1 MTMIKMTK
9 SVIIWTAHKCCGI
22 DVKINS
28 FWDHR
33 TWIMDKCNAVFLCL
47 RDIDYCLN
55 RVTTNYNRIFD
66 PMKRQETN
74 KSHNA
79 TFDSNMELYWTMLT
93 ERLNESP
100 NSNASNRQTATAKWT
115 QSISYY
121 TKKNVRKENGKE
133 IVCTISFHFHVVN
146 VRSGAILSTAIYKCA
161 ITESF
166 NSRSSPHVLAVGWL
180 VASDEFG
187 IDSWSSLMSFN
198 RK

>member
-33 TWIMDKCNAVFLCL
+33 TWIMDKCNTVFLCL

-121 TKKNVRKENGKE
+121 TKKKRTERKWKRN
-133 IVCTISFHFHVVN
+133 CLHDFISFPCCE
-146 VRSGAILSTAIYKCA
+146 CA
-161 ITESF
+161 KRCDTVYS
-166 NSRSSPHVLAVGWL
+166 NL
-180 VASDEFG
+180 
-187 IDSWSSLMSFN
+187 
-198 RK
+198 